1 MDRVRI
7 AHLRAARTLLRNEVG
22 LPIAQQRIVGYW
34 HANAEQVMAAWEALS
49 DETKAEYL
57 AIWREDRTDEE
68 NWLELEPFLQ
78 SVGA

>member
-1 MDRVRI
+1 M
-7 AHLRAARTLLRNEVG
+7 E
-22 LPIAQQRIVGYW
+22 
-34 HANAEQVMAAWEALS
+34 AWEALS

>member
-1 MDRVRI
+1 MLRHEVR
-7 AHLRAARTLLRNEVG
+7 
-22 LPIAQQRIVGYW
+22 LPISRQRIVGYW
-34 HANAEQVMAAWEALS
+34 HANAEQVQEAWDALS
-49 DETKAEYL
+49 DEQKAQYM